1 MAKKDR
7 QGVGGRPVKYKT
19 VEEMQEVIDQYF
31 AKGGNAWVEIGETP
45 MFAPTV
51 EGLAYE
57 LNLSRQGLLEYQ
69 GKNEFSDAIKR
80 AKQRI
85 AIALEQRLYGNNVT
99 GLIFNLKNNFGWK
112 DKQEIELSERPKVK
126 RTRKRFDGE

>member
-1 MAKKDR
+1 MAKNK
-7 QGVGGRPVKYKT
+7 GGRPVKYET
-19 VEEMQEVIDQYF
+19 VEEMQEVIDRYF
-31 AKGGNAWVEIGETP
+31 QKGGPAWIEMGDAE

-69 GKNEFSDAIKR
+69 GKDEFSDAIKR

-112 DKQEIELSERPKVK
+112 DKQEIELSERPQVK
-126 RTRKRFDGE
+126 RTKKRFDGE